1 MEITTTNGNQDTL
14 SRNAEHLTVEDV
26 DNLNSHEFDHDQAER
41 LIDNMD
47 VSADDKVRLHSI
59 GEWTIHVTT
68 KAGHA
73 VVWIGR
79 KLLDIALYLLREF
92 PNATFGVVL
101 GLLLGYIASMI
112 PVIGFLIAPIVG
124 TVAVLAGGIKGVSED
139 LQQKDIQQ
147 RIAELCTQLNGL
159 KTPSPRSHG

>member
-1 MEITTTNGNQDTL
+1 MRITTANGGQEEFAGEAVRLTEQDID
-14 SRNAEHLTVEDV
+14 S
-26 DNLNSHEFDHDQAER
+26 LNSREFDHDHAER

-47 VSADDKVRLHSI
+47 VSADAKAHLHSI
-59 GEWTIHVTT
+59 SEWMIHVTT

-159 KTPSPRSHG
+159 KTPKRA